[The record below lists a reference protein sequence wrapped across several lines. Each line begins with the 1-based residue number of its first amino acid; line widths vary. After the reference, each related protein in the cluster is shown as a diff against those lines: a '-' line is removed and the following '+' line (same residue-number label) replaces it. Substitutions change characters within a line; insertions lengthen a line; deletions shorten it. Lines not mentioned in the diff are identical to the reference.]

1 MAGDGYEVVVEALD
15 KHARSLDDRAAAV
28 AEALAAATSVS
39 VSEDAYGII
48 CQFLPPCINPVEDEG
63 VNALKTAVECLQ
75 EDAQDIR
82 STAAAYRSTDEDNA
96 AGFDRGLSR

>member
-1 MAGDGYEVVVEALD
+1 MASGYDVAVEALD
-15 KHARSLDDRAAAV
+15 KHARNLDDRASAV
-28 AEALAAATSVS
+28 SEALAAATSVS

-63 VNALKTAVECLQ
+63 VNALKAAVECLQ

-82 STAAAYRSTDEDNA
+82 STAAAYRSSDESNA
-96 AGFDRGLSR
+96 AGFGEGMTR

>member
-1 MAGDGYEVVVEALD
+1 MASGYDVAVEALD

-28 AEALAAATSVS
+28 AEAVQAATSVS

-63 VNALKTAVECLQ
+63 VNALKAAVECLE
-75 EDAQDIR
+75 EDARTIR
-82 STAAAYRSTDEDNA
+82 ATAAAYRATDEANA
-96 AGFDRGLSR
+96 AGFGEGLTG

>member
-1 MAGDGYEVVVEALD
+1 MASGFDVVVEALD
-15 KHARSLDDRAAAV
+15 KHARNLDDRAAAV
-28 AEALAAATSVS
+28 SEALAAATSVS

-63 VNALKTAVECLQ
+63 INALKAAVECLQ

-82 STAAAYRSTDEDNA
+82 STAAAYRNTDESQATGFGGSA
-96 AGFDRGLSR
+96 AR